1 MIRNYSRPGKYAVL
15 LGFIFLFAAAES
27 LFAMQSN
34 QPDSEKTLQKKL
46 TGKNDMNIMIGYLW
60 GSTNIGDA
68 AIAPGLLELI
78 GENLP
83 QYRTSALC
91 YSFKDPQKDDKL
103 AWQINRLYPDCDVI
117 NGDAFKA
124 AHAFALERLKAGH
137 GGILPE
143 KERLETDYIFDTF
156 AADCIDY
163 IREKDSDVYRKFS
176 QTDLFIYNSGCVLAY
191 GPGTLGGTDFWDYGL
206 YRSLPLLLAR
216 KMGVPYGIYSHTF
229 DDFVGEPGYTYFKTL
244 LEDAEFAFCRD
255 SDSLRYLLSA
265 GISPRNL
272 MFVPDSTFSSPWK
285 DPEWAVDF
293 MNDNS
298 LADSEFMAVVIF
310 TRQPQPN
317 SGRGHVSQVRV
328 DEHMRKVREIIR
340 HWVKTTG
347 MKVVLC
353 PEVLREIQPA
363 KELIYD
369 KLDPETKDKTV
380 WMDTFWTH
388 DQAKSLFAG
397 ARLVVSMELHSLLLA
412 LPESTPVIHIPFK
425 EAGRKSFFIADAGL
439 GEYLFDIDRAPLDS
453 MLEKLSYIN
462 DNYESERQRIKNTV
476 IPYCHEREKAAFE
489 IIENILR
496 GE

>member
-1 MIRNYSRPGKYAVL
+1 MKHKFSSLGRFAVL
-15 LGFIFLFAAAES
+15 LGFILLFSAAES
-27 LFAMQSN
+27 LFAMQAS
-34 QPDSEKTLQKKL
+34 QRDSKKTLQKNL
-46 TGKNDMNIMIGYLW
+46 SGKNDRNIMIGYLW

-68 AIAPGLLELI
+68 AIAPGLLELL
-78 GENLP
+78 GKNLP
-83 QYRTSALC
+83 KYSTSALC

-103 AWQINRLYPDCDVI
+103 AWQINRLYPDCNVI

-143 KERLETDYIFDTF
+143 KERLDTDYIFDTF

-163 IREKDSDVYRKFS
+163 IRENDSDVYREFS
-176 QTDLFIYNSGCVLAY
+176 RTDLFIYNSGCVLAY
-191 GPGTLGGTDFWDYGL
+191 GPGTLGGTDFWDYCL

-216 KMGVPYGIYSHTF
+216 KLGVPYGIYSHTF
-229 DDFVGEPGYTYFKTL
+229 DDFIGEPGYTYFKNL
-244 LEDAEFAFCRD
+244 LEDAEFVFCRD

-265 GISPRNL
+265 GIRAKNL
-272 MFVPDSTFSSPWK
+272 SFVPDSTFSSPWK

-293 MNDNS
+293 MNENS
-298 LADSEFMAVVIF
+298 LEDNEFMAVVIF
-310 TRQPQPN
+310 TRQPTSN
-317 SGRGHVSQVRV
+317 SGRPIVSQQRV

-353 PEVLREIQPA
+353 PEVLREMQPA

-369 KLDPETKDKTV
+369 KLDPETKSKTV
-380 WMDTFWTH
+380 RMDTFWTH
-388 DQAKSLFAG
+388 DQAKSLFAS

-439 GEYLFDIDRAPLDS
+439 GEYLLDIDGAGLDA
-453 MLEKLSYIN
+453 MLDKVSYIN
-462 DNYESERQRIKNTV
+462 GNYETERQRIKNTI
-476 IPYCHEREKAAFE
+476 IPYCREREKAAFE
-489 IIENILR
+489 IIKNILR